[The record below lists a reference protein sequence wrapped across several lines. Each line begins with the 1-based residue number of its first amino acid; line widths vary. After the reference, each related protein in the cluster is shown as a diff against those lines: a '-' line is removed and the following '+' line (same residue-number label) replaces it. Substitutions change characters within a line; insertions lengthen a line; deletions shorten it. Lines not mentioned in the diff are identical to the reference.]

1 MFLFVMYVSGDQLMH
16 AVPFYTVGECTLDNI
31 ASVFTGDKKACKIV
45 LHAENW
51 KQYNSETL

>member
-1 MFLFVMYVSGDQLMH
+1 MYVSGDQLMH

-51 KQYNSETL
+51 EQYNSETLW